1 MHNLLWGVAFVLVHF
16 AMFLICYR
24 LFGKNGLYA
33 WIGAATILAN
43 IQVVKTIEMATLVMT
58 LGNTMYATIYLT
70 TDLLNEKYGVKEAKK
85 AVWFGFFTLLM
96 TIIIMQMAIQ
106 FQPHGE
112 DIAQASFETLFGLM
126 PQIALG
132 SLTAYLVSQLLDV
145 RIFSMLRRIFPKS
158 HQLYIR
164 NIGSKIISQL
174 MDTAIF
180 CTIAFATLYPWEIWW
195 QIFLTTYLIKF
206 VVSIVGTPFL
216 YAARSFKFKE
226 DQAQPVQ
233 K

>member
-1 MHNLLWGVAFVLVHF
+1 MYNLLWGVAFVLVHF

-70 TDLLNEKYGVKEAKK
+70 TDLLNEKYGLKEAKK
-85 AVWFGFFTLLM
+85 AVWFGFFTLIM
-96 TIIIMQMAIQ
+96 TIVIMQMAIQ
-106 FQPHGE
+106 FEPQA
-112 DIAQASFETLFGLM
+112 DDVAQASFETLFGLM

-132 SLTAYLVSQLLDV
+132 SLAAYLVSQFLDV
-145 RIFSMLRRIFPKS
+145 RIFAMLKRWFPKP

-164 NIGSKIISQL
+164 NNGSTLISQL
-174 MDTAIF
+174 VDTAVF
-180 CTIAFATLYPWEIWW
+180 CTIAFATLYPWAIWW
-195 QIFLTTYLIKF
+195 EIFLTTYIIKF
-206 VVSIVGTPFL
+206 VVSIAATPVL
-216 YAARSFKFKE
+216 YIARSFTFKDE
-226 DQAQPVQ
+226 KSA
-233 K
+233 